1 MPLIGELREINST
14 FFDSQYD
21 WRVPNE
27 ILKNLVHKLR
37 YYQIEAIEFFHLTQ
51 FADAFKHRKMDHVLF
66 NMATGSGKT
75 DLMAALILY
84 LYREMGYQ
92 NFIFTV
98 NTTSVVNKTVENLI
112 NTSSAKYL
120 YNYPIEMDGERIEI
134 KKVDSFPIHQDK
146 NSIYILLDTIQGI
159 SSDLFTAKEG
169 AMGKEAY
176 AQNKTVILGD
186 EAHHYS
192 ASTKTEKETER
203 SWEYTINTILN
214 AREDNKLLE
223 FTATIDLE
231 NKNIYEKY
239 KDKVIYQYDLSYYM
253 SDGFSK
259 NIRRIQSGNSD
270 EENMLNVVL
279 LSEYRRRY
287 AREEL
292 GIRIKPVIMFKSQR
306 VNDSNDAER
315 KFNNLIEN
323 LTENQLISF
332 IQRQRKMAADG
343 ESETLEFAYQYYEG
357 KKDVLSQVVTE
368 IKREFS
374 TKRVINA
381 NDSSQSGILEKGQHE
396 ALNSLDSP
404 DTLFRVVFAVA
415 KLTEGWDVLNLY
427 DIVRIS
433 DTPKTSGTK
442 AHTNSEAQLIGRGAR
457 YNPFIL
463 EGKKSYK
470 RRYEDSTKPSL
481 LVETLHYHTINEP
494 QYLKNLVDSLDEMNL
509 PTGVDGKN
517 PLIPVK
523 VKPSFKK
530 TKVYKEGNIYYNNV
544 VDIPDSFYEDLSK
557 YGVDNSSDITIN
569 WINVTK
575 EFDYAEGLEEDS
587 STKLHDIEIKYDRR
601 YWYKA
606 FSRNSFYHFSRLKKY
621 MPQLSSMEEFVEERW
636 LNVKNGRRLF
646 VRVGEGIEKKDLRPK
661 DKLGI
666 IKAYLKEVESQ
677 IKLGYQG
684 KRGTSEFIGYPIKEY
699 ISDYRKRVPNY
710 SLKRGSLPQ
719 KAQNHVI
726 DSKNYAY
733 KNSII
738 NQTEKQLVDRILNL
752 VHDLEVEYNDI
763 FLIRMDENMH
773 RESPKGEDLK
783 LYQFEDNP
791 ENFYYQGFQPD
802 FILLLMNEDY
812 YIQIFIESKDES
824 RYLTEK
830 WKEDLLLYINEHEDS
845 LVINTSINN
854 IKIRGL
860 KFYFYNDSQKT
871 INQLIDMV
879 IPE

>member
-1 MPLIGELREINST
+1 M
-14 FFDSQYD
+14 
-21 WRVPNE
+21 
-27 ILKNLVHKLR
+27 
-37 YYQIEAIEFFHLTQ
+37 
-51 FADAFKHRKMDHVLF
+51 
-66 NMATGSGKT
+66 
-75 DLMAALILY
+75 
-84 LYREMGYQ
+84 
-92 NFIFTV
+92 
-98 NTTSVVNKTVENLI
+98 
-112 NTSSAKYL
+112 
-120 YNYPIEMDGERIEI
+120 
-134 KKVDSFPIHQDK
+134 
-146 NSIYILLDTIQGI
+146 
-159 SSDLFTAKEG
+159 
-169 AMGKEAY
+169 
-176 AQNKTVILGD
+176 
-186 EAHHYS
+186 
-192 ASTKTEKETER
+192 
-203 SWEYTINTILN
+203 
-214 AREDNKLLE
+214 
-223 FTATIDLE
+223 
-231 NKNIYEKY
+231 
-239 KDKVIYQYDLSYYM
+239 
-253 SDGFSK
+253 
-259 NIRRIQSGNSD
+259 
-270 EENMLNVVL
+270 
-279 LSEYRRRY
+279 
-287 AREEL
+287 
-292 GIRIKPVIMFKSQR
+292 
-306 VNDSNDAER
+306 
-315 KFNNLIEN
+315 
-323 LTENQLISF
+323 
-332 IQRQRKMAADG
+332 
-343 ESETLEFAYQYYEG
+343 
-357 KKDVLSQVVTE
+357 
-368 IKREFS
+368 
-374 TKRVINA
+374 
-381 NDSSQSGILEKGQHE
+381 
-396 ALNSLDSP
+396 
-404 DTLFRVVFAVA
+404 
-415 KLTEGWDVLNLY
+415 
-427 DIVRIS
+427 
-433 DTPKTSGTK
+433 
-442 AHTNSEAQLIGRGAR
+442 
-457 YNPFIL
+457 
-463 EGKKSYK
+463 
-470 RRYEDSTKPSL
+470 
-481 LVETLHYHTINEP
+481 
-494 QYLKNLVDSLDEMNL
+494 KNLVDSLDEMNL